1 MADAD
6 LLSDP
11 FGERRRLLVGKP
23 MALLGAQVRFES
35 NDRRLLELAAEAFA
49 GLPPHRL
56 ARAAESKARPRRAG
70 RTAPQAPPASPDL
83 RVVLRLTP
91 RPRGRKRSEPPPLA
105 MLSGAELLAGA
116 PDESSFVA
124 LSPASGSG
132 LVVVPEPMLRFAY
145 HTRYELIEFAVY
157 TLAAR
162 TQGLAA
168 LHAAC
173 VGRDCGGVVLMGAS
187 GSGKS
192 TVALHCLL
200 RGLDFLSEDAVF
212 VQPSTMLATG
222 AANFL
227 HVRSDTLRWLGRT
240 RAAAAIRRSPVIRR
254 RSGVRKFEV
263 DLRRGGFKLARAP
276 LKLESIVFL
285 SARSAGGGS
294 LLRPLGREDLLA
306 RLESAQAYAAGQ
318 PEWPAFRRG
327 AAALAAFE
335 LRRGRDPNESVDALE
350 SLLSGAAPR

>member
-1 MADAD
+1 MAPAD

-11 FGERRRLLVGKP
+11 FQERQRLLVRKP
-23 MALLGAQVRFES
+23 MSLLGARIRFES
-35 NDRRLLELAAEAFA
+35 NDRRLLQLADDAFA

-56 ARAAESKARPRRAG
+56 PEHAARSRSRAPRNLRIVLRSMPAPRARARS
-70 RTAPQAPPASPDL
+70 APPP
-83 RVVLRLTP
+83 VT
-91 RPRGRKRSEPPPLA
+91 
-105 MLSGAELLAGA
+105 MMSGADLLAGA
-116 PDESSFVA
+116 PEASTFVS
-124 LSPASGSG
+124 LSPETGSA
-132 LVVVPEPMLRFAY
+132 LVVVSEPMLRFPY
-145 HTRYELIEFAVY
+145 HVRYELIEFAAY

-162 TQGLAA
+162 TQRLAA
-168 LHAAC
+168 LHGAC
-173 VGRDCGGVVLMGAS
+173 IGEGRRGVLLMGSS

-227 HVRSDTLRWLGRT
+227 HVRSDSLNGLGRT
-240 RAAAAIRRSPVIRR
+240 PAASRIRRSPVIRR

-276 LKLESIVFL
+276 LELVSIVFL
-285 SARSAGGGS
+285 SSRASRGRP
-294 LLRPLGREDLLA
+294 LLTPLGRADLLT

-318 PEWPAFRRG
+318 PEWPSFIRG
-327 AAALAAFE
+327 AAALDAFE
-335 LRRGRDPNESVDALE
+335 LRRGRDPDESVDALE
-350 SLLSGAAPR
+350 HLLR

>member
-1 MADAD
+1 MVTAD

-11 FGERRRLLVGKP
+11 FGERQRLLVRKP
-23 MALLGAQVRFES
+23 MALLGARIRFES
-35 NDRRLLELAAEAFA
+35 NDRRLLKLADDAFA

-56 ARAAESKARPRRAG
+56 
-70 RTAPQAPPASPDL
+70 
-83 RVVLRLTP
+83 P
-91 RPRGRKRSEPPPLA
+91 RPRSATRARSVRGAPRTRPIARDLRIVLRSMPEPSRARARSAPPPVT
-105 MLSGAELLAGA
+105 MMSGADLLAGA
-116 PDESSFVA
+116 PQASSFVA
-124 LSPASGSG
+124 LSPETGSA
-132 LVVVPEPMLRFAY
+132 LVVVSEPMLRFPY
-145 HTRYELIEFAVY
+145 HTRYELIEFAAY

-173 VGRDCGGVVLMGAS
+173 VGKGGRGVLLMGAT

-212 VQPSTMLATG
+212 VQPATMLATG

-227 HVRSDTLRWLGRT
+227 HVRSDSLHRLGRAP
-240 RAAAAIRRSPVIRR
+240 AADAIRRSPVIRR

-263 DLRRGGFKLARAP
+263 DLRHGGFELARAP
-276 LKLESIVFL
+276 LEVVSTVFL
-285 SARSAGGGS
+285 SPRAASG
-294 LLRPLGREDLLA
+294 RPLLTRLRRADLLT

-318 PEWPAFRRG
+318 PEWPSFARG
-327 AAALAAFE
+327 AAALGAFE
-335 LRRGRDPNESVDALE
+335 LRRGRDPDESVDALE
-350 SLLSGAAPR
+350 RLLR

>member
-1 MADAD
+1 MVTAD

-11 FGERRRLLVGKP
+11 FGEHERLFVRKP
-23 MALLGAQVRFES
+23 IALLGARIRFES
-35 NDRRLLELAAEAFA
+35 NDPRLLKLVDDAFA
-49 GLPPHRL
+49 GLPAHRL
-56 ARAAESKARPRRAG
+56 
-70 RTAPQAPPASPDL
+70 
-83 RVVLRLTP
+83 P
-91 RPRGRKRSEPPPLA
+91 RPRGATRALREERRARPIARDLRIVLRLMPPPRARASSEPPPLT
-105 MLSGAELLAGA
+105 MMSGADLLAGA
-116 PDESSFVA
+116 PQASSFVA
-124 LSPASGSG
+124 LSPETASA
-132 LVVVPEPMLRFAY
+132 LVVVSEPMLRFPY
-145 HTRYELIEFAVY
+145 HTRYELIEFAAY

-173 VGRDCGGVVLMGAS
+173 VGKGGRGVLLMGAS

-227 HVRSDTLRWLGRT
+227 HVRSDSLKWLGRAP
-240 RAAAAIRRSPVIRR
+240 AAAAIRRSPVIRR

-263 DLRRGGFKLARAP
+263 DLRRGRFELARAP
-276 LKLESIVFL
+276 LELASIVFL
-285 SARSAGGGS
+285 SAQSARG
-294 LLRPLGREDLLA
+294 RPLLTPLRRADLLA

-318 PEWPAFRRG
+318 PEWPSFARG
-327 AAALAAFE
+327 AAALDVFE
-335 LRRGRDPNESVDALE
+335 LRRGRDPDDSVEALE
-350 SLLSGAAPR
+350 RLLR

>member
-1 MADAD
+1 MVTAD

-11 FGERRRLLVGKP
+11 FGERQRLLVRKP
-23 MALLGAQVRFES
+23 MALLGARVRFES
-35 NDRRLLELAAEAFA
+35 NDRRLLKLADDAFA

-56 ARAAESKARPRRAG
+56 PAPRGATRARSVREERPARPIARDLRIVLRLMPAPRARAASA
-70 RTAPQAPPASPDL
+70 
-83 RVVLRLTP
+83 
-91 RPRGRKRSEPPPLA
+91 PPPLT
-105 MLSGAELLAGA
+105 MMSGADLLAGA
-116 PDESSFVA
+116 PQASSFVA
-124 LSPASGSG
+124 LSPETASA
-132 LVVVPEPMLRFAY
+132 LVVVSEPMLRFPY
-145 HTRYELIEFAVY
+145 HTRYELVEFAAY

-173 VGRDCGGVVLMGAS
+173 VGKSGRGVLLMGAS

-227 HVRSDTLRWLGRT
+227 HVRSDSLKGLGRAP
-240 RAAAAIRRSPVIRR
+240 AAAAIRRSPVIRR

-263 DLRRGGFKLARAP
+263 DLRRGRFELARAP
-276 LKLESIVFL
+276 LELVAIVFL
-285 SARSAGGGS
+285 SPRSARG
-294 LLRPLGREDLLA
+294 RPLLTPLRRADVLG

-318 PEWPAFRRG
+318 PEWPRFARG
-327 AAALAAFE
+327 AAALDAFE
-335 LRRGRDPNESVDALE
+335 LRRGFDPDESVDALE
-350 SLLSGAAPR
+350 RLLR

>member
-1 MADAD
+1 MAPAD

-11 FGERRRLLVGKP
+11 FGERERLVARRP
-23 MALLGAQVRFES
+23 MALLGARVRFES
-35 NDRRLLELAAEAFA
+35 NDRRLLKLADDAFG

-56 ARAAESKARPRRAG
+56 SPQPAKGRRRPSHPSPR
-70 RTAPQAPPASPDL
+70 QPPSAPDL
-83 RVVLRLTP
+83 RIALRLTAGP
-91 RPRGRKRSEPPPLA
+91 RSRSRSAPPPTT
-105 MLSGAELLAGA
+105 MLSGSGLLAGA
-116 PDESSFVA
+116 LEASSFVA
-124 LSPASGSG
+124 LSPETGSA
-132 LVVVPEPMLRFAY
+132 VVVVSEPMLRFPY
-145 HTRYELIEFAVY
+145 HVRYELIEFAAY

-162 TQGLAA
+162 AQGLAA

-173 VGRDCGGVVLMGAS
+173 VGESGRGVLLMGPS

-227 HVRSDTLRWLGRT
+227 HVRSDSLHWLGRA
-240 RAAAAIRRSPVIRR
+240 RAASVIRRSPVIRR

-276 LKLESIVFL
+276 LELVSIVFL
-285 SARSAGGGS
+285 SPLPSRG
-294 LLRPLGREDLLA
+294 RPLLTPLARADLLA

-318 PEWPAFRRG
+318 PEWRSFARG
-327 AAALAAFE
+327 AAALGALE
-335 LRRGRDPNESVDALE
+335 LRRGRNPNESVDALE
-350 SLLSGAAPR
+350 SLLR

>member
-1 MADAD
+1 MAPAD

-11 FGERRRLLVGKP
+11 FGERERLVARRT
-23 MALLGAQVRFES
+23 MALLGAHIRFES
-35 NDRRLLELAAEAFA
+35 NDRRLLKLADEAFG

-56 ARAAESKARPRRAG
+56 SPHAPSRRRRSAQRSPALRPPSA
-70 RTAPQAPPASPDL
+70 PDL
-83 RVVLRLTP
+83 RIVLRLTAGP
-91 RPRGRKRSEPPPLA
+91 RSRTRSAPPPTT
-105 MLSGAELLAGA
+105 MLSGARLLAGA
-116 PDESSFVA
+116 PEASSFVA
-124 LSPASGSG
+124 LSPDTGSA
-132 LVVVPEPMLRFAY
+132 LVVVAEPMLRFPY
-145 HTRYELIEFAVY
+145 HVRYELIEFAAY

-162 TQGLAA
+162 AQRLAA

-173 VGRDCGGVVLMGAS
+173 VGETGRGVLLMGPT

-222 AANFL
+222 AASFL
-227 HVRSDTLRWLGRT
+227 HVRSDSLRWLGRAP
-240 RAAAAIRRSPVIRR
+240 AASVIRRSPVIRR

-276 LKLESIVFL
+276 LELVSIVFL
-285 SARSAGGGS
+285 SPLGARG
-294 LLRPLGREDLLA
+294 RPLLTPLRRADLLT
-306 RLESAQAYAAGQ
+306 RLELAQAYAAGQ
-318 PEWPAFRRG
+318 PGWRSFARG
-327 AAALAAFE
+327 AAALGAFE

-350 SLLSGAAPR
+350 NLLR

>member
-1 MADAD
+1 MAPAD

-11 FGERRRLLVGKP
+11 FGERERLMARKP
-23 MALLGAQVRFES
+23 MAVLGARIHFES
-35 NDRRLLELAAEAFA
+35 NDRRLLKLADEAFG

-56 ARAAESKARPRRAG
+56 ASRAALGRRRSSHRP
-70 RTAPQAPPASPDL
+70 PAPPAAPDL
-83 RVVLRLTP
+83 RIALRLTAGP
-91 RPRGRKRSEPPPLA
+91 HSRSRSAPPPTT
-105 MLSGAELLAGA
+105 MLSGARLLAGA
-116 PDESSFVA
+116 PEASSFVA
-124 LSPASGSG
+124 LSPETGSA
-132 LVVVPEPMLRFAY
+132 LVVVSEPMLRFRY
-145 HTRYELIEFAVY
+145 HVRYELIEFAAY

-162 TQGLAA
+162 AQGLAA

-173 VGRDCGGVVLMGAS
+173 VGARGRGVLLMGPT

-227 HVRSDTLRWLGRT
+227 HVRSDSLHWLR
-240 RAAAAIRRSPVIRR
+240 RAPAASVIRRSPVIRR

-263 DLRRGGFKLARAP
+263 NLRRGGFKLARES
-276 LKLESIVFL
+276 LELASIVFL
-285 SARSAGGGS
+285 SQRKSRGGS
-294 LLRPLGREDLLA
+294 LLTPLARADLLR

-318 PEWPAFRRG
+318 PEWRSFARG
-327 AAALAAFE
+327 VAALGAFE
-335 LRRGRDPNESVDALE
+335 LYRGRDPNESVDALE
-350 SLLSGAAPR
+350 QLLR

>member
-6 LLSDP
+6 VLSDP
-11 FGERRRLLVGKP
+11 FGERRRLLVGRP
-23 MALLGAQVRFES
+23 MALLGTEVRFES
-35 NDRRLLELAAEAFA
+35 NDRRLLDLADEAFA
-49 GLPPHRL
+49 GLPAHRL
-56 ARAAESKARPRRAG
+56 PRAAKRHARPRQSGRSPARA
-70 RTAPQAPPASPDL
+70 RQTRPHL
-83 RVVLRLTP
+83 RIVLRLTP
-91 RPRGRKRSEPPPLA
+91 GRRGRARAEPPPLA

-124 LSPASGSG
+124 LSPATGSG
-132 LVVVPEPMLRFAY
+132 LVVVSEPMLRFPY

-173 VGRDCGGVVLMGAS
+173 VGRDGRGVLLMGAS
-187 GSGKS
+187 GAGKS

-212 VQPSTMLATG
+212 VQPGTMLATG

-227 HVRSDTLRWLGRT
+227 HVRSESLRWLGRT

-263 DLRRGGFKLARAP
+263 DLRRGGFTLARAP
-276 LKLESIVFL
+276 LKLGSIVFL
-285 SARSAGGGS
+285 AARGAGRGP
-294 LLRPLGREDLLA
+294 LLRPLAGAELAA

-318 PEWPAFRRG
+318 PAWPAFRRG

-335 LRRGRDPNESVDALE
+335 LSRGRDPNESVDALE
-350 SLLSGAAPR
+350 RLLSDAAP

>member
-1 MADAD
+1 MAGAD

-11 FGERRRLLVGKP
+11 FGERQRLLVRKP
-23 MALLGAQVRFES
+23 VALLGARIRFES
-35 NDRRLLELAAEAFA
+35 NDRRLLKLADEAFA

-56 ARAAESKARPRRAG
+56 RPAREVRIVLQLTAESRARARF
-70 RTAPQAPPASPDL
+70 
-83 RVVLRLTP
+83 
-91 RPRGRKRSEPPPLA
+91 EPPTTA
-105 MLSGAELLAGA
+105 MLSGAGLLAGA
-116 PDESSFVA
+116 PETSSFVA
-124 LSPASGSG
+124 LSPASGSA
-132 LVVVPEPMLRFAY
+132 LVVVAEPMLRFPY

-173 VGRDCGGVVLMGAS
+173 VGKDGRGVLLMGAS
-187 GSGKS
+187 GAGKS

-222 AANFL
+222 APNFL
-227 HVRSDTLRWLGRT
+227 HVRSDSLRWLGRT
-240 RAAAAIRRSPVIRR
+240 RAATAIRRSPVIRR

-263 DLRRGGFKLARAP
+263 DLRRGGFSLARAP
-276 LKLESIVFL
+276 LKLGAIVFL
-285 SARSAGGGS
+285 SARTASKGP
-294 LLRPLGREDLLA
+294 LLRPLERADVLA
-306 RLESAQAYAAGQ
+306 RLELAQAYAAGQ

-327 AAALAAFE
+327 AAALAALE

-350 SLLSGAAPR
+350 RLLRAGASPR